1 MAARKFLVASGI
13 ARLVRRHVPTT
24 WVVEG
29 YLNGGA
35 GRSTHVQLQGDKA
48 VLVLAE
54 ENDGQFALEETT
66 VPRRHAEALLD
77 VSVGRIDIDRAVV
90 PVDGQDILLDRIS
103 TGGRMLDVA
112 TVITDDAPASRG
124 FRPPAWLG
132 PEVTGEDYANR
143 SLALTGVPAGGEI
156 PVSNAGLE
164 DLLDQLDMSAGRRP
178 RMPERIPE
186 PLAEAPAQQPA
197 QPEHQPAP
205 EPPPAQ
211 PVPAGK
217 STEAA
222 KELARQGLSRVLGIV
237 PPLPAEAV
245 SGAGST
251 AWEGRKRK

>member
-1 MAARKFLVASGI
+1 MAARKFLVASGV

-29 YLNGGA
+29 YLNGGE

-112 TVITDDAPASRG
+112 TLITDDGPSARG

-132 PEVTGEDYANR
+132 PEVTGEEYANR
-143 SLALTGVPAGGEI
+143 SLALGGVPSGGEI
-156 PVSNAGLE
+156 TISNTGLE
-164 DLLDQLDMSAGRRP
+164 DLLDQLDLTAGRRQ
-178 RMPERIPE
+178 RMPDRIPE
-186 PLAEAPAQQPA
+186 PRVEAPAPPPA
-197 QPEHQPAP
+197 EPQPAP
-205 EPPPAQ
+205 ERQESQPAAQ
-211 PVPAGK
+211 AAQ

-237 PPLPAEAV
+237 PPLPAESV
-245 SGAGST
+245 PGASPT
-251 AWEGRKRK
+251 PWEGRKRK